1 MPATVWR
8 GRLAFGLVSIPVR
21 LYRAARR
28 ERTRFHHVY
37 RPAAPAPEPE
47 PAPRLR
53 VMPKTPVPPPE
64 EAEPEPVV
72 RVHHEP
78 PPEQREVLKGFEYE
92 KDRYV
97 VLDREEVAALRPRT
111 STELEMVEFVRLE
124 EIDPLYF
131 DASYYAAPDAGG
143 EKPYAMLYVALR
155 DTRYAALGTFAMH
168 GREHAAAIRP
178 GARGLI
184 LHTLFYANEIH
195 AADEYGVD
203 PALVSA
209 KELDLARMF
218 IRTLA
223 GRFEPEKFK
232 DAFEECVR
240 ELIEARKRTG
250 VAATAEAPAAAAAPD
265 IMEALRKSLQMARG
279 RKAGSKR

>member
-1 MPATVWR
+1 M
-8 GRLAFGLVSIPVR
+8 
-21 LYRAARR
+21 
-28 ERTRFHHVY
+28 
-37 RPAAPAPEPE
+37 
-47 PAPRLR
+47 
-53 VMPKTPVPPPE
+53 
-64 EAEPEPVV
+64 
-72 RVHHEP
+72 RVHHVP

-97 VLDREEVAALRPRT
+97 VLDRKELAALRPRT
-111 STELEMVEFVRLE
+111 SSELEIVEFVRLE

-131 DASYYAAPDAGG
+131 DASYYAAPDRGG
-143 EKPYAMLYVALR
+143 EKAYAMLYVALR

-178 GARGLI
+178 GTRGLI

-195 AADEYGVD
+195 AGDEYGVD

-223 GRFEPEKFK
+223 GKFEPEKFK
-232 DAFEECVR
+232 DTFEERVR
-240 ELIEARKRTG
+240 EMIEARAKTG
-250 VAATAEAPAAAAAPD
+250 VAPSEPAPPAAVPD
-265 IMEALRKSLQMARG
+265 IMEALRKSLQLARG
-279 RKAGSKR
+279 GKAKSRR